1 LRVKV
6 SSVRD
11 RSRSIRG
18 RRSGQRGRGGDYRG
32 QFDYARLLLEAG
44 QPEDALDWFARSV
57 EAAVP
62 AFCREAARGLGGNPH
77 PALRAIALRPCSASE
92 SGEAHDVRAYAA
104 ALADGLAGV
113 PDPEEACLQICVR
126 TKI

>member
-1 LRVKV
+1 
-6 SSVRD
+6 
-11 RSRSIRG
+11 
-18 RRSGQRGRGGDYRG
+18 
-32 QFDYARLLLEAG
+32 
-44 QPEDALDWFARSV
+44 
-57 EAAVP
+57 VP

-126 TKI
+126 TKNLSVHKRTFGSRRVEPTTLDPPHSPDCPPIAPSAYRKSVRLLVDAASECGRPNIK